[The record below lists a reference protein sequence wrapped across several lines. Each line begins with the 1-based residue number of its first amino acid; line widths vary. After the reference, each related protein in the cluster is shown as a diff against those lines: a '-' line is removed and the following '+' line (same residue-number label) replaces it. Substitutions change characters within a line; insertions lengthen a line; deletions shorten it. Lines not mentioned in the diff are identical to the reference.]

1 MRLSTY
7 RLPLFVIAILLV
19 AGLVSAQTGKIGGKV
34 ADQQGGVLPG
44 ATVVVRNVNT
54 GLSLTQVTNAAGAY
68 NFPSLDPGTYRVEV
82 SLPGFNSYARD
93 GLILTTGQSITVDAA
108 LEVAGVSETVTVTG
122 ESPMLNT
129 RESKVGG
136 VVENEQIENVPIN
149 SRDTQQ
155 LALLVPG
162 ARPAERFDPTK
173 SRVPAISF
181 GTNSAGRSILYTLDG
196 GDNTDDAVG
205 GLLQQIS
212 MDAVQ
217 EFEVV
222 TSRIKA
228 EYGRA
233 GGGAVQIVTKS
244 GTNDYKGS
252 VFEFFRDKSLN
263 ATTQPE
269 KDAGIDKAPF
279 RRHQF
284 GGVLGGPIV
293 QDKAFFFVN
302 YERVVEDVNSVLSLA
317 PEVQGAYSQEFLSS
331 HGGLGAIDQPFRRN
345 YFLGKYTQQFNPANR
360 LDVRYS
366 YEDNGRE
373 GDQVGTGFT
382 ANATFDQA
390 ATQTND
396 LQSVL
401 GRFQTIV
408 GSSGFNEL
416 VVSWSDF
423 ENVIQGVTQSDFVTP
438 GTPTLQYPSLRAGQ
452 NTNAPQR
459 TFQTKVDFRDTF
471 SYSLDTHEIKFGGN
485 VARVDPFGAHIPFSS
500 QGTFTYA
507 NDGDPE
513 DQAIFFTMFD
523 IIPIIDRPNTD
534 VGFFAQDDWRVSSN
548 LTLNLGVRY
557 DVEYG
562 TLSDIEYGT
571 NGRFLIDDPR
581 SPYFGQG
588 TPEDDKNNIAPRV
601 GFAWDVQSDGK
612 TVVRGGWGLFYD
624 KIVYNASIFTD
635 IDFVGVRGAALDG
648 NDFPGGII
656 PFGPDNI
663 PTFDDLFATFGFPQP
678 FEPIVAP
685 GYEFAKS
692 SQFTIG
698 VSRQLDPTLALD
710 VDYIHS
716 EGSQRG
722 KQSDLNERVV
732 PFDNNSRL
740 FFPELR
746 GRLRIAESIG
756 EDTYDGLQ
764 MSLRK
769 RFSNSMQFV
778 ANYTLSQ
785 IEGNAESNFGTEAE
799 CRACIGSDRDIGPYT
814 NDATHRVVLSGIFQL
829 PADFQVSA
837 LYQGESGR
845 ALTSFSNQDLNGNGR
860 LSTTTP
866 PTHPL
871 DMTDG
876 PNGEAPGRGNFRGE
890 PTHTVDLR
898 VAKFFRFGERNLQ
911 VMLEAFNLFNRVN
924 WGNRVNEVFGSAGF
938 GQPTGELNI
947 DQLQIQLGVR
957 FTF

>member
-1 MRLSTY
+1 MRLSLQ
-7 RLPLFVIAILLV
+7 RLPLVTAILLV
-19 AGLVSAQTGKIGGKV
+19 VFSAGLATAQTGKIGGKV
-34 ADQQGGVLPG
+34 TDSQGGVLPG

-82 SLPGFNSYARD
+82 GLPGFNSYTRD

-108 LEVAGVSETVTVTG
+108 LDVAGVSETVTVTG

-149 SRDTQQ
+149 TRDTQQ

-181 GTNSAGRSILYTLDG
+181 GTNAAGRSILYTLDG

-244 GTNDYKGS
+244 GTNEYKGS
-252 VFEFFRDKSLN
+252 VFEFFRDKGLN

-269 KDAGIDKAPF
+269 KDAGLEKAPF

-331 HGGLGAIDQPFRRN
+331 HGGLGAIEQPFRRN
-345 YFLGKYTQQFNPANR
+345 YFLAKYTQQFNPANR

-382 ANATFDQA
+382 ANATFDNA

-408 GSSGFNEL
+408 GTSGFNEF

-423 ENVIQGVTQSDFVTP
+423 ENVIQSVTQSDFVTP
-438 GTPTLQYPSLRAGQ
+438 GTPTLLYPSLTAGQ
-452 NTNAPQR
+452 NTAAPQR
-459 TFQTKVDFRDTF
+459 TFQTKLDFRDTF
-471 SYSLDTHEIKFGGN
+471 SYSLDTHEMKFGGN
-485 VARVDPFGAHIPFSS
+485 VAHVDPFGAHIPFSS
-500 QGTFTYA
+500 QGTFQYA

-513 DQAIFFTMFD
+513 NQSIFFSMFD

-534 VGFFAQDDWRVSSN
+534 VGFFAQDDWRVTEN

-588 TPEDDKNNIAPRV
+588 TPQDDKDNIAPRL
-601 GFAWDVQSDGK
+601 GFAWDVQNDGK
-612 TVVRGGWGLFYD
+612 TVVRGGWGIFYD
-624 KIVYNASIFTD
+624 KIVYNASLFTD
-635 IDFVGVRGAALDG
+635 IDFVGVRGVALDG
-648 NDFPGGII
+648 NDFPGGVI
-656 PFGPDNI
+656 PFGPGNI
-663 PTFDDLFATFGFPQP
+663 PTFDELFATFGFPQP
-678 FEPIVAP
+678 FEPIIPP
-685 GYEFAKS
+685 GFEFAKS

-698 VSRQLDPTLALD
+698 VSRQIDPTLALD

-722 KQSDLNERVV
+722 KQSDLNERTVA
-732 PFDNNSRL
+732 FDNNSRL

-746 GRLRIAESIG
+746 GRLRVTDSIG

-778 ANYTLSQ
+778 ANYTLS
-785 IEGNAESNFGTEAE
+785 EVAGNAESNFGTEAE
-799 CRACIGSDRDIGPYT
+799 CRACIGDARDIGPYT

-829 PADFQVSA
+829 PADFQFSA

-845 ALTSFSNQDLNGNGR
+845 ALSSYSSQDLNGNGR
-860 LSTTTP
+860 LSSTAP
-866 PTHPL
+866 I
-871 DMTDG
+871 DMTEG
-876 PNGEAPGRGNFRGE
+876 PNGEPAGRGNFRGE
-890 PTHTVDLR
+890 PTHTIDMRL
-898 VAKFFRFGERNLQ
+898 AKFFRFGDRNLQ
-911 VMLEAFNLFNRVN
+911 VMFEAFNLFNRVN
-924 WGNRVNEVFGSAGF
+924 WGNKLNQIAESASF

>member
-1 MRLSTY
+1 MRLCFH
-7 RLPLFVIAILLV
+7 RLPLFVTAILLV
-19 AGLVSAQTGKIGGKV
+19 AGLASAQTGKVGGKIT
-34 ADQQGGVLPG
+34 DSQGGVLPG

-54 GLSLTQVTNAAGAY
+54 GLSFTQVTNAAGAY

-82 SLPGFNSYARD
+82 SLPGFNTYTRD

-108 LEVAGVSETVTVTG
+108 LDVAGVSETVTVTG
-122 ESPMLNT
+122 ESPMLST

-149 SRDTQQ
+149 TRDTQQ

-181 GTNSAGRSILYTLDG
+181 GTNAAGRSILYTLDG

-244 GTNDYKGS
+244 GTNEYKGS

-263 ATTQPE
+263 AKTQPE
-269 KDAGIDKAPF
+269 KDAGIEKAPF

-302 YERVVEDVNSVLSLA
+302 YERVVEDVNSILSLA
-317 PEVQGAYSQEFLSS
+317 PEVQGAYSQEFITS

-345 YFLGKYTQQFNPANR
+345 YFLAKYTQQFNPSNR

-382 ANATFDQA
+382 ANATFDNS

-408 GSSGFNEL
+408 GTSGFNEA

-423 ENVIQGVTQSDFVTP
+423 ENVIQSVTQTDFVTP
-438 GTPTLQYPSLRAGQ
+438 GTPTLLYPSLTAGQ
-452 NTNAPQR
+452 NAAAPQR
-459 TFQTKVDFRDTF
+459 TFQTKLDFRDTF
-471 SYSLDTHEIKFGGN
+471 SYSLDTHEMKFGGN
-485 VARVDPFGAHIPFSS
+485 VARIDPFGAHIPFSS
-500 QGTFTYA
+500 QGTFSYA
-507 NDGDPE
+507 NDGDPV
-513 DQAIFFTMFD
+513 DQAIAFTMFD

-534 VGFFAQDDWRVSSN
+534 VGFFAQDDWRITDN

-562 TLSDIEYGT
+562 TLSDVDYGV
-571 NGRFLIDDPR
+571 NGQLLLEDQR

-588 TPEDDKNNIAPRV
+588 LPEDDKDNIAPRV
-601 GFAWDVQSDGK
+601 GFAWDIQGDGK

-624 KIVYNASIFTD
+624 KIVYNATLYTD
-635 IDFVGVRGAALDG
+635 IDFVGVRGVALDG
-648 NDFPGGII
+648 NDFPGGVV
-656 PFGPDNI
+656 PFGPSNI
-663 PTFDDLFATFGFPQP
+663 PTFPELFTDYGFPLT
-678 FEPIVAP
+678 FEPVVVP
-685 GYEFAKS
+685 GYEFAKT

-716 EGSQRG
+716 EGSERG
-722 KQSDLNERVV
+722 KVSDLNERTV
-732 PFDNNSRL
+732 PFQNSSRL
-740 FFPELR
+740 FAPEFG
-746 GRLRIAESIG
+746 GRLRVLESIG

-769 RFSNSMQFV
+769 RFSNSVQFV
-778 ANYTLSQ
+778 ANYTLS
-785 IEGNAESNFGTEAE
+785 EVSGNAESNFGTEAE
-799 CRACIGSDRDIGPYT
+799 CRACIGDDRDIGAYT

-829 PADFQVSA
+829 PADFQFSA

-845 ALTSFSNQDLNGNGR
+845 ALTSFSSQDLNGNGR
-860 LSTTTP
+860 LNNAAP
-866 PTHPL
+866 I
-871 DMTDG
+871 DMTEG
-876 PNGEAPGRGNFRGE
+876 PNGEAPGRGNFRGD
-890 PTHTVDLR
+890 PTHTVDVRL
-898 VAKFFRFGERNLQ
+898 AKFFRFGERNLQ
-911 VMLEAFNLFNRVN
+911 VMFEAFNLFNRVN
-924 WGNRVNEVFGSAGF
+924 WGNKLQQIFESPSFGD
-938 GQPTGELNI
+938 PTGELNI

>member
-1 MRLSTY
+1 MRLLIQRFALSG
-7 RLPLFVIAILLV
+7 IAMLLL
-19 AGLVSAQTGKIGGKV
+19 AGIASAQTGKIGGKV
-34 ADQQGGVLPG
+34 TDSQGGVLPG
-44 ATVVVRNVNT
+44 ATVVVRNVAT
-54 GLSLTQVTNAAGAY
+54 GLSLTQITNAAGIY

-82 SLPGFNSYARD
+82 TLPGFNAYTRD
-93 GLILTTGQSITVDAA
+93 GLLLATGQSITVDAA
-108 LEVAGVSETVTVTG
+108 LDVAGVSETVTVTG

-149 SRDTQQ
+149 TRDTQQ

-181 GTNSAGRSILYTLDG
+181 GTNAAGRSILYTLDG

-244 GTNDYKGS
+244 GTNEYRGS

-263 ATTQPE
+263 AKTQPE

-302 YERVVEDVNSVLSLA
+302 YERVVEDVNSILGLP
-317 PEVQGAYSQEFLSS
+317 PEVQGAYSQDFLSS

-345 YFLGKYTQQFNPANR
+345 YFLAKYTQQFNPSNR

-382 ANATFDQA
+382 ANATFDNA
-390 ATQTND
+390 AVQTND

-408 GSSGFNEL
+408 GTAGFNEF

-423 ENVIQGVTQSDFVTP
+423 ENVITSVTQSDFVTP
-438 GTPTLQYPSLRAGQ
+438 GTPTLVYPSLTAGQ
-452 NTNAPQR
+452 NTAAPQR
-459 TFQTKVDFRDTF
+459 TFQTKYDFRDTF
-471 SYSLDTHEIKFGGN
+471 SYSLDTHEMKFGGN
-485 VARVDPFGAHIPFSS
+485 VGRVSPFGAHIPFSS
-500 QGTFTYA
+500 QGTFQYA

-513 DQAIFFTMFD
+513 NQAIFFSMFD

-534 VGFFAQDDWRVSSN
+534 VGVFAQDDWRITEN
-548 LTLNLGVRY
+548 LTLNLGIRY

-588 TPEDDKNNIAPRV
+588 TPEDDKDNIAPRL
-601 GFAWDVQSDGK
+601 GFAWDIASDGK
-612 TVVRGGWGLFYD
+612 TVVRGGWGIFYD
-624 KIVYNASIFTD
+624 KIVYNASLFTD
-635 IDFVGVRGAALDG
+635 IDFVGVRGVALDA
-648 NDFPGGII
+648 NDLPGGVI
-656 PFGPDNI
+656 PFGPDDI
-663 PTFDDLFATFGFPQP
+663 PTFDELFDTYGFPQP
-678 FEPIVAP
+678 FEPIIPP
-685 GYEFAKS
+685 GFQFAKS

-716 EGSQRG
+716 EGSDRG
-722 KQSDLNERVV
+722 KVADLNERRV

-746 GRLRIAESIG
+746 GRLRVTDSIG

-769 RFSNSMQFV
+769 RFANNVQFV
-778 ANYTLSQ
+778 ANYTLS
-785 IEGNAESNFGTEAE
+785 EVSGNAESNFGTEAE
-799 CRACIGSDRDIGPYT
+799 CIACIGNDRDIGPYT

-845 ALTSFSNQDLNGNGR
+845 ALSSYSSQDLNGNGR
-860 LSTTTP
+860 LSSTG
-866 PTHPL
+866 PL

-876 PNGEAPGRGNFRGE
+876 PNGEAPGRGNFRGD
-890 PTHTVDLR
+890 PTHTVDVR

-924 WGNRVNEVFGSAGF
+924 WGNKLNPIFESPSFGD
-938 GQPTGELNI
+938 PTGELNI

>member
-1 MRLSTY
+1 MRSSIQRIALSVT
-7 RLPLFVIAILLV
+7 AILLV
-19 AGLVSAQTGKIGGKV
+19 TGVASAQTGKIGGKV
-34 ADQQGGVLPG
+34 TDSQGGVLPG

-82 SLPGFNSYARD
+82 SLPGFNSYTRD
-93 GLILTTGQSITVDAA
+93 GLLLATGQSITVDAA
-108 LEVAGVSETVTVTG
+108 LDVAGVSETVTVTG

-149 SRDTQQ
+149 TRDAQQ

-173 SRVPAISF
+173 SRVPALSF
-181 GTNSAGRSILYTLDG
+181 GTNAAGRSILYTLDG

-244 GTNDYKGS
+244 GTNEYRGS

-263 ATTQPE
+263 AKTQPE
-269 KDAGIDKAPF
+269 KDAGIEKAPF

-302 YERVVEDVNSVLSLA
+302 YERVVEDVNSILSLA

-331 HGGLGAIDQPFRRN
+331 HGGLGAIEQPFRRN
-345 YFLGKYTQQFNPANR
+345 YFLAKYTQQFNPSNR

-366 YEDNGRE
+366 YEDNGRQ
-373 GDQVGTGFT
+373 GDQVGTGFN
-382 ANATFDQA
+382 ANVTFDNA

-408 GSSGFNEL
+408 GTSGFNEF

-423 ENVIQGVTQSDFVTP
+423 ENVIQSVTQSDFVTP
-438 GTPTLQYPSLRAGQ
+438 GTPSLVYPSLTAGQ
-452 NTNAPQR
+452 NTAAPQR
-459 TFQTKVDFRDTF
+459 TFQTKYDFRDTF
-471 SYSLDTHEIKFGGN
+471 SYSLDTHEMKFGGN
-485 VARVDPFGAHIPFSS
+485 LGRVDPFGAHIPFSS
-500 QGTFTYA
+500 QGTFQYA

-513 DQAIFFTMFD
+513 NQSIFFSMFD

-534 VGFFAQDDWRVSSN
+534 VGFFAQDDWRITEN

-562 TLSDIEYGT
+562 TLSDVEYGV
-571 NGRFLIDDPR
+571 NGQRLIEDQR

-588 TPEDDKNNIAPRV
+588 LPEDDKDNIAPRL
-601 GFAWDVQSDGK
+601 GFAWDLGGDGK
-612 TVVRGGWGLFYD
+612 TVVRGGWGIFYD
-624 KIVYNASIFTD
+624 KIVYNATLFTD
-635 IDFVGVRGAALDG
+635 IDFVGVRGVALDG
-648 NDFPGGII
+648 NDFPGGVI
-656 PFGPDNI
+656 PFGPGNI
-663 PTFDDLFATFGFPQP
+663 PTFDQLFTDFGFPLT
-678 FEPIVAP
+678 FEPIVVP
-685 GYEFAKS
+685 GYEFAKT

-716 EGSQRG
+716 EGSDRG
-722 KQSDLNERVV
+722 KVSDLNERTV
-732 PFDNNSRL
+732 PFQNSSRL
-740 FFPELR
+740 FFPEFG
-746 GRLRIAESIG
+746 GRLRVLESIG

-764 MSLRK
+764 ASLRK
-769 RFSNSMQFV
+769 RFANNIQFV
-778 ANYTLSQ
+778 ANYTLS
-785 IEGNAESNFGTEAE
+785 EVSGNAESNFGTEAE
-799 CRACIGSDRDIGPYT
+799 CRACIGGDRDIGPYT

-845 ALTSFSNQDLNGNGR
+845 ALSSYSSQDLNGNGR
-860 LSTTTP
+860 LSSTA
-866 PTHPL
+866 PL
-871 DMTDG
+871 DMTEG
-876 PNGEAPGRGNFRGE
+876 PNGEEPGRGNFRGD
-890 PTHTVDLR
+890 PTHTVDVR

-911 VMLEAFNLFNRVN
+911 VMFEAFNLFDRVN
-924 WGNRVNEVFGSAGF
+924 WGNRLNQIFESASFGE
-938 GQPTGELNI
+938 PTGELNI